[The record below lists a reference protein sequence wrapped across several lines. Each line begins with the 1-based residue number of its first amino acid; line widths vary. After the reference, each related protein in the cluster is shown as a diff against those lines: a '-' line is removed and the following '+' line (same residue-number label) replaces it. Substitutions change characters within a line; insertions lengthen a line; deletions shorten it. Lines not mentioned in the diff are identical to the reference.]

1 MVTRKIMMG
10 LAGGILVTSL
20 AVGAPAQVYR
30 QLRTGGS
37 TRSAAP
43 NPERLQR
50 EFEAKA
56 EAWKK
61 QADLET
67 EKRKK
72 QMLQEAAQ
80 RNRDLD
86 RQRDEAIRT
95 ALGAS
100 EEQWKTIYPK
110 FSRVRDL
117 VQQSQCNIRIVTFS
131 AFGGSGGTVQTSGS
145 NSGPAGRTVGSQ
157 SNISGGGWGGGA
169 GGGSSGVI
177 INGKEWNPTEDPNGM
192 SAGSWSKS
200 GWKWTRPS
208 EKKKADEMSAVER
221 AAESLLNLLEK
232 GSGRQDEIQ
241 KQLSALREGRDAAT
255 RQLPEAQKE
264 LREVLTDEQKAM
276 VVLMG
281 YLD

>member
-1 MVTRKIMMG
+1 MDTRKIMIT
-10 LAGGILVTSL
+10 LSVGIMLTLL
-20 AVGAPAQVYR
+20 AVGAKAQVYR
-30 QLRTGGS
+30 QFRTGGS
-37 TRSAAP
+37 KMSAP
-43 NPERLQR
+43 NQEILQR

-56 EAWKK
+56 EAWRK
-61 QADLET
+61 QSEIET

-72 QMLQEAAQ
+72 QMMQEAAV
-80 RNRDLD
+80 RNRDMD

-117 VQQSQCNIRIVTFS
+117 VQQSQYGIRIVTFS
-131 AFGGSGGTVQTSGS
+131 AFGGSGGSVQTSGGD
-145 NSGPAGRTVGSQ
+145 SGPSGRTGGTKGGV
-157 SNISGGGWGGGA
+157 SGGGWGGGA

-177 INGKEWNPTEDPNGM
+177 IGGKEWNPTGDPNESGT
-192 SAGSWSKS
+192 GSWSKS

-208 EKKKADEMSAVER
+208 DNKKSGDMSVVER
-221 AAESLLNLLEK
+221 AAESLLNTLEK
-232 GSGRQDEIQ
+232 GSGQQDEIQ
-241 KQLSALREGRDAAT
+241 KKLSALREGRQAAA
-255 RQLPEAQKE
+255 RQLSEAQKE
-264 LREVLTDEQKAM
+264 LREVLTDKQQAL